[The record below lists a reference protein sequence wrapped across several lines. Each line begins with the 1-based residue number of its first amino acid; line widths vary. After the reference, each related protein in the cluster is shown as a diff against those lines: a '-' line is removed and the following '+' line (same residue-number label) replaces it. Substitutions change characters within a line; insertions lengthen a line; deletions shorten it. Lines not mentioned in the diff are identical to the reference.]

1 LKLSDA
7 QKKEMETIQKE
18 LDSRL
23 AKILTEEQNKSF
35 KDMREGRGGFGVPPL
50 AGPILFPFNVQRL
63 NLTAEQKP
71 QFETIQKEI
80 DAKLAKVLNEE
91 QNKQLTAMRDAFSRF
106 APGQPPGAGPGVQ
119 PVPFGG
125 GGPPN
130 FGGGGGGPPGFGGG
144 TTGGDSTINR
154 ALNEL
159 QATIDDPKTTQAQ
172 LDEKVAAV
180 RAARKKARAKL
191 EAIQKELL
199 LLITPEQEAVLVR
212 LGYLD

>member
-1 LKLSDA
+1 
-7 QKKEMETIQKE
+7 
-18 LDSRL
+18 
-23 AKILTEEQNKSF
+23 
-35 KDMREGRGGFGVPPL
+35 
-50 AGPILFPFNVQRL
+50 
-63 NLTAEQKP
+63 
-71 QFETIQKEI
+71 
-80 DAKLAKVLNEE
+80 
-91 QNKQLTAMRDAFSRF
+91 
-106 APGQPPGAGPGVQ
+106 
-119 PVPFGG
+119 VPFGG